1 MSDDYTKQIL
11 TDDPIELGSMLFT
24 LVEPHR
30 GHEVEYNRWYERDH
44 FYAGCLV
51 GPWNFSGGRF
61 VSTRELK
68 ALRYPSDSPIVP
80 SSDAGSFLAMYW
92 ILKGRHEEWTRWGR
106 RQVKVLI
113 DADRMFPHR
122 DHVHTQMYRY
132 EWAVNRDT
140 DGVPAELALDH
151 PFKGLVA
158 VWAQAKEGKDR
169 DEVLNWYRNEQLPR
183 MLAGSPSALCLCFT
197 PIPMP
202 SGQPSGVAE
211 SSGDEGRFLRLY
223 FLDEEPAE
231 VWDEHFAP
239 RDASQGNP
247 ADVLLASAF
256 LPTVPGTD
264 THTDRLW

>member
-1 MSDDYTKQIL
+1 
-11 TDDPIELGSMLFT
+11 
-24 LVEPHR
+24 
-30 GHEVEYNRWYERDH
+30 
-44 FYAGCLV
+44 
-51 GPWNFSGGRF
+51 
-61 VSTRELK
+61 
-68 ALRYPSDSPIVP
+68 
-80 SSDAGSFLAMYW
+80 
-92 ILKGRHEEWTRWGR
+92 
-106 RQVKVLI
+106 VKVLI